1 MVYCTFF
8 VSQVP
13 QQTKLPSLYLLD
25 SIVKNVGGEYLHLV
39 AQIMEKSFTCVFEK
53 VQCTMIILKTDTVHS
68 LRVEGRNSLFS
79 YLKGIK
85 LMLSQLTNH
94 PLTY

>member
-1 MVYCTFF
+1 MYMY

-39 AQIMEKSFTCVFEK
+39 AQVMEKSFTCVFEK
-53 VQCTMIILKTDTVHS
+53 VRTILSFTYFGDT
-68 LRVEGRNSLFS
+68 
-79 YLKGIK
+79 
-85 LMLSQLTNH
+85 LTVKQAF
-94 PLTY
+94 